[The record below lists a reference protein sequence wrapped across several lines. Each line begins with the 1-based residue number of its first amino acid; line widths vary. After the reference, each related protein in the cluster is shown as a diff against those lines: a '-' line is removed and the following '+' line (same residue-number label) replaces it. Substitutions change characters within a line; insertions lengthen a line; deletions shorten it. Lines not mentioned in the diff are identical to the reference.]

1 MQKMLNFQGNTRG
14 SGNQEAIEREREKTK
29 LSKFTQKMGYLAKQ
43 FLTLMRLA
51 YFITILQMNMYKA
64 RRILVD
70 ENVET
75 RAS

>member
-1 MQKMLNFQGNTRG
+1 
-14 SGNQEAIEREREKTK
+14 
-29 LSKFTQKMGYLAKQ
+29 MGYLAKQ

-51 YFITILQMNMYKA
+51 YFITTLQMNMYKA
-64 RRILVD
+64 KRILVD